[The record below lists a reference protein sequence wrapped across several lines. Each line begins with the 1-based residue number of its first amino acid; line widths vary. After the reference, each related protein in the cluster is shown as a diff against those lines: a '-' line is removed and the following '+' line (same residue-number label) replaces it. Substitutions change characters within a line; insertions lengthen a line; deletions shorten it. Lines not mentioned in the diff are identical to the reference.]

1 MSQITGKLPHPL
13 PEDVILDARL
23 NILCTRKSVRDAI
36 RSKTRELVPYHDPRL
51 WTMVYSPTQQ
61 VIQLNPVLYASII
74 IFRNDGSFDLYALPS
89 REIQQY
95 RIPSRDASWNREY
108 ILYLS
113 CKNLGT
119 FQLLNYWRSGG
130 RFLNMHRMTP
140 CKFPFPLPCCFFCIF
155 FCYFPWYKKQDP
167 NGWHA
172 CPVKLIWVSQW
183 WGLAW
188 LYLAEIYHAL
198 AHLLPSY
205 LVWLVLVCGIILLL
219 FSILLTHCRTLLY
232 ISPSTYKYSQWWHQ
246 VYYVDQNRIVGYV
259 PYMLNGEWPGFDS
272 PDSPADIFDF
282 KVYLRTQNSLAIGA
296 TIPRHFTRIINSNAD
311 VVFCFL
317 VLASRYG
324 WYDIRLDFC
333 FTNSLWGCS

>member
-1 MSQITGKLPHPL
+1 MRVRSLFPNMAFAQIVMAL
-13 PEDVILDARL
+13 VRRL
-23 NILCTRKSVRDAI
+23 
-36 RSKTRELVPYHDPRL
+36 
-51 WTMVYSPTQQ
+51 
-61 VIQLNPVLYASII
+61 VLS
-74 IFRNDGSFDLYALPS
+74 
-89 REIQQY
+89 
-95 RIPSRDASWNREY
+95 
-108 ILYLS
+108 LS
-113 CKNLGT
+113 CSVHDHHHPHH
-119 FQLLNYWRSGG
+119 QQHHRGG
-130 RFLNMHRMTP
+130 GGAWSEVWHF
-140 CKFPFPLPCCFFCIF
+140 F
-155 FCYFPWYKKQDP
+155 FCYFPWYKKKDP

-282 KVYLRTQNSLAIGA
+282 KVYLRPQTSLAIGA

>member
-1 MSQITGKLPHPL
+1 MEVLISMPSPVVRFNNTGFQA
-13 PEDVILDARL
+13 EMRL
-23 NILCTRKSVRDAI
+23 ETAYIYCT
-36 RSKTRELVPYHDPRL
+36 YHAKIWGL
-51 WTMVYSPTQQ
+51 FSF
-61 VIQLNPVLYASII
+61 SII
-74 IFRNDGSFDLYALPS
+74 GALVVGFWTCT
-89 REIQQY
+89 
-95 RIPSRDASWNREY
+95 AWTLAN
-108 ILYLS
+108 
-113 CKNLGT
+113 
-119 FQLLNYWRSGG
+119 
-130 RFLNMHRMTP
+130 
-140 CKFPFPLPCCFFCIF
+140 FPFPCPVVFSAFFF
-155 FCYFPWYKKQDP
+155 FCYFPWYKKKDP

-188 LYLAEIYHAL
+188 FYLAEIYHAL

-205 LVWLVLVCGIILLL
+205 LLWLVLVCGIILLL

-282 KVYLRTQNSLAIGA
+282 KVYLRPQNSLAIGA